1 MAVKVVTDSTA
12 DLPPAMAKE
21 LGITVVP
28 LNVHFGTEVYRDG
41 VEILPDEF
49 YKRLV
54 TSPRLPTTSQPT
66 VGDFL
71 QSYQELSQTTNEIV
85 SIHISAKL
93 SGTLN
98 SANQAREQHQGDSRI
113 EIVDS
118 QTGSL
123 GLGLVAMAANQAA
136 QRGARIDEVVKEAQ
150 LAIPRVQFFG
160 LLDTLE
166 YLEKG
171 GRIGKAQAF
180 VGSLLRIKPILTC
193 RDGEVHPLEKARTR
207 TKGIDRL
214 CELVQEHMPLV
225 ELGVVYSTTPD
236 EALALAQRLQP
247 SLPNGEVFLS
257 QLGPVVGTYLGPGTL
272 GIALRGEAAGTPECS
287 Y

>member
-12 DLPPAMAKE
+12 DLPPALAKE

-49 YKRLV
+49 YRRLA
-54 TSPRLPTTSQPT
+54 TSARLPTTSQPT

-71 QSYQELSQTTNEIV
+71 RSYQELAETTDEIV

-98 SANQAREQHQGDSRI
+98 SANQAREQYQGECRI

-118 QTGSL
+118 QQGSL
-123 GLGLVAMAANQAA
+123 GLGMVAIAANQAA
-136 QRGARIDEVVKEAQ
+136 QRGASVDEVVEAAQ
-150 LAIPRVQFFG
+150 LAIPRVLFFG
-160 LLDTLE
+160 LVDTLE
-166 YLEKG
+166 CLEKG

-180 VGSLLRIKPILTC
+180 IGSLLRIKPLLIV
-193 RDGEVHPLEKARTR
+193 RDGECHPLGRARTR
-207 TKGIDRL
+207 AKGIERL
-214 CELVQEHMPLV
+214 CELVQEHMPL
-225 ELGVVYSTTPD
+225 EDLAVVYTTTPD
-236 EALALAQRLQP
+236 DAQALAQRLRP
-247 SLPNGEVFLS
+247 FLPDGEVFLS
-257 QLGPVVGTYLGPGTL
+257 QIGPVVGTYLGPGAL
-272 GIALRGEAAGTPECS
+272 GIALRGEATGKA
-287 Y
+287 